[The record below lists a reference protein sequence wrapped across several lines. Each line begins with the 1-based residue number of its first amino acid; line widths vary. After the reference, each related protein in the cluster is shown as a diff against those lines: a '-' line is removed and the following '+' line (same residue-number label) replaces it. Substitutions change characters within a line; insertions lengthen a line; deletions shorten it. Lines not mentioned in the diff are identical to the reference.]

1 MKKFGIE
8 KKYLILQRFLKLVSS
23 IHMITLSI
31 IKKLIIQKA
40 LVAVMLFFCFS
51 QSFADVENGKKLFS
65 GRCASCHAVD
75 KKVVGPALAGIETRR
90 DEAWLIKWIRN
101 SSEVIKSGDAYA
113 VKIFNEYNKSV
124 MTAFPDLSDDDIKDI
139 LGYIKEEAANSGKD
153 NQASAGGGGS
163 SGVSQPP
170 VDTDTLKFLLFV
182 TTGLLLFAALAL
194 LFAAAI
200 LINVL
205 RSREGKEPYSWSGT
219 MKTMGDLMKNPYI
232 AGSITFVILAVGS
245 TKLVTHARSVGLHQG
260 YQPIQPIAF
269 SHKLHAGEYGIACN
283 YCHVGVE
290 KSKSATIPS
299 ANICMNCHNYIE
311 KGPQYGTKEIE
322 KIKKHYEQG
331 KPVEWV
337 RIHNLPDFVYFNH
350 QQHVVAGGQQCQ
362 TCHGPIEEME
372 EVYQY
377 SDLSMG
383 WCINCHRQT
392 EVDVNKNDYYTTV
405 HNEWVEKKE
414 NAKKEGKE
422 IKITVADLG
431 GLECAK
437 CHY

>member
-1 MKKFGIE
+1 MEKIKSLQNVNSVYNFTAIFLGKKF
-8 KKYLILQRFLKLVSS
+8 KKMNIKPMNKLNIRFSVLLLGWL
-23 IHMITLSI
+23 LS
-31 IKKLIIQKA
+31 
-40 LVAVMLFFCFS
+40 FS
-51 QSFADVENGKKLFS
+51 LAFGDSKNGEKLFS

-90 DEAWLIKWIRN
+90 DEAWLKKWIRN
-101 SSEVIKSGDAYA
+101 SQDLVKSGDAYA

-124 MTAFPDLSDDDIKDI
+124 MTAFPDLSDQDIRDI
-139 LGYIKEEAANSGKD
+139 LDYIKEAEANVKTD
-153 NQASAGGGGS
+153 NASQGGGGQ
-163 SGVSQPP
+163 SGS
-170 VDTDTLKFLLFV
+170 TLSIDPKTIHSLLLV
-182 TTGLLLFAALAL
+182 TVGLLLVVAIAL
-194 LFAAAI
+194 AAAI
-200 LINVL
+200 FVLVNIL
-205 RSREGKEPYSWSGT
+205 RSRKGEQPYTLSGT
-219 MKTMGDLMKNPYI
+219 AQQTKKVLTNPYV
-232 AGSITFVILAVGS
+232 AGTLTFIILAVGT
-245 TKLVTHARSVGLHQG
+245 TKLVTQARSVGLHHG
-260 YQPIQPIAF
+260 YQPVQPIAY
-269 SHKLHAGEYGIACN
+269 SHKLHAGELGINCN

-299 ANICMNCHNYIE
+299 LNICMNCHNYVE
-311 KGPQYGTKEIE
+311 KGPKYGTKEIA
-322 KIKKHYEQG
+322 KIKKHYEEG

-337 RIHNLPDFVYFNH
+337 RIHNLPDFVYFSH
-350 QQHVVAGGQQCQ
+350 QQHVVAGGQKCQ

-392 EVDVNKNDYYTTV
+392 EVDVEKNDYYTTV

-414 NAKKEGKE
+414 KARKEGKE

-431 GLECAK
+431 GIECAK

>member
-1 MKKFGIE
+1 MDT
-8 KKYLILQRFLKLVSS
+8 YLN
-23 IHMITLSI
+23 
-31 IKKLIIQKA
+31 IKKLVKHKA
-40 LVAVMLFFCFS
+40 VLTFLLFFAFS
-51 QSFADVENGKKLFS
+51 WSKADVENGKKLFN

-101 SSEVIKSGDAYA
+101 SQDVVKSGDAYA
-113 VKIFNEYNKSV
+113 VKLFNEYNKSV
-124 MTAFPDLSDDDIKDI
+124 MTAFPDLSDNDIRDI
-139 LGYIKEEAANSGKD
+139 LAYIKEEASKGGQDK
-153 NQASAGGGGS
+153 ASGGGTGD
-163 SGVSQPP
+163 GGTAAQPP
-170 VDTDTLKFLLFV
+170 VDTNTLKFLLLV
-182 TTGLLLFAALAL
+182 TTGLLVVAALAL

-205 RSREGKEPYSWSGT
+205 RSREGKQPYSWSGT
-219 MKTMGDLMKNPYI
+219 IKTFNSFIKNPYVAGII
-232 AGSITFVILAVGS
+232 AFVIIAVGG
-245 TKLVTHARSVGLHQG
+245 TKLVTQARSVGLHKG
-260 YQPIQPIAF
+260 YQPVQPIAF
-269 SHKLHAGEYGIACN
+269 SHKLHAGEYGISCN
-283 YCHVGVE
+283 YCHIGVE

-322 KIKKHYEQG
+322 KVKKHYEQG

-350 QQHVVAGGQQCQ
+350 QQHVVVGGLQCQ
-362 TCHGPIEEME
+362 TCHGPVEEME

-392 EVDVNKNDYYTTV
+392 EVDVNKNDYYLTV

-414 NAKKEGKE
+414 KAKQAGKE

-431 GLECAK
+431 GIECAK

>member
-8 KKYLILQRFLKLVSS
+8 KKYLILQRFLESMSS
-23 IHMITLSI
+23 THMITLPV
-31 IKKLIIQKA
+31 IKKLAIQKA
-40 LVAVMLFFCFS
+40 LIAFMLFFS
-51 QSFADVENGKKLFS
+51 YSLVHADAENGKKLFS

-113 VKIFNEYNKSV
+113 VKLFNEYNKSV
-124 MTAFPDLSDDDIKDI
+124 MTAFPDLSDDDIRDI
-139 LGYIKEEAANSGKD
+139 LAYIKEASASSGQD
-153 NQASAGGGGS
+153 NQASAGGGGA
-163 SGVSQPP
+163 GAAQPP
-170 VDTDTLKFLLFV
+170 VDVDTLKFLLFV

-205 RSREGKEPYSWSGT
+205 RSRENKEPYTWAGT
-219 MKTMGDLMKNPYI
+219 MKTMGQFAKNPYV
-232 AGSITFVILAVGS
+232 AGSITFVILSVGTS
-245 TKLVTHARSVGLHQG
+245 KLVTEARSVGLHKG
-260 YQPIQPIAF
+260 YQPVQPIAF

-311 KGPQYGTKEIE
+311 KGPKYGTKEIE
-322 KIKKHYEQG
+322 KVKKHYEQG

-337 RIHNLPDFVYFNH
+337 RIHNLPDFVYFSH

-362 TCHGPIEEME
+362 TCHGPVEEME

-377 SDLSMG
+377 NDLSMG

-414 NAKKEGKE
+414 KAKKEGKE

>member
-1 MKKFGIE
+1 MIALFIIKRIAIE
-8 KKYLILQRFLKLVSS
+8 KALIVFLLLFNYSF
-23 IHMITLSI
+23 
-31 IKKLIIQKA
+31 IQ
-40 LVAVMLFFCFS
+40 
-51 QSFADVENGKKLFS
+51 ADVENGKKLFN
-65 GRCASCHAVD
+65 GRCASCHAID

-113 VKIFNEYNKSV
+113 VKLFNEYNKSV
-124 MTAFPDLSDDDIKDI
+124 MTAFPDLSDDDIRDI
-139 LGYIKEEAANSGKD
+139 LAYIKEGASSSGQD
-153 NQASAGGGGS
+153 NQASAGGGG
-163 SGVSQPP
+163 GVSPQPP
-170 VDTDTLKFLLFV
+170 VDTDTLKFLLLF
-182 TTGLLLFAALAL
+182 TTGLLVFAALAL

-205 RSREGKEPYSWSGT
+205 RSREGKQPYTWAGAI
-219 MKTMGDLMKNPYI
+219 KTMRDLVRNPYI
-232 AGSITFVILAVGS
+232 SGSITFVLLAAGT
-245 TKLVTHARSVGLHQG
+245 TKLVSYARSVGLHQG

-311 KGPQYGTKEIE
+311 KGPKYGTKEIE
-322 KIKKHYEQG
+322 KIKKYYEQG

-414 NAKKEGKE
+414 KAKQEGKE

-431 GLECAK
+431 GIECAK

>member
-1 MKKFGIE
+1 MKKLAKE
-8 KKYLILQRFLKLVSS
+8 KKYLILQRFLKLVFS

-31 IKKLIIQKA
+31 IKKFTIQKA
-40 LVAVMLFFCFS
+40 LIALMLFFSFS
-51 QSFADVENGKKLFS
+51 IVKADTENGKKLFN

-113 VKIFNEYNKSV
+113 VKLFNEYNKSV
-124 MTAFPDLSDDDIKDI
+124 MTAFPDLSDNDIKDI
-139 LGYIKEEAANSGKD
+139 LAYIKETAANSGKD
-153 NQASAGGGGS
+153 NQANASGGGG
-163 SGVSQPP
+163 GVSQPP
-170 VDTDTLKFLLFV
+170 VDTNTLKFLLYV

-205 RSREGKEPYSWSGT
+205 RSRDGKTPYTWSGT
-219 MKTMGDLMKNPYI
+219 MKTMKDLVKNPYI

-245 TKLVTHARSVGLHQG
+245 SKLVTEARSVGLHKG

-337 RIHNLPDFVYFNH
+337 RIHNLPDFVYFSH

-405 HNEWVEKKE
+405 HNEWVAKKE
-414 NAKKEGKE
+414 KAQKEGKE